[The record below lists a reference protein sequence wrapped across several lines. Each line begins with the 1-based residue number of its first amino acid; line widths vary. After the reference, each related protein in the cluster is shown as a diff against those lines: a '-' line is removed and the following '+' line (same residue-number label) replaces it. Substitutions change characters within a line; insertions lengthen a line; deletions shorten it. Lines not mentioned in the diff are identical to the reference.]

1 MLLFLIVAPPAY
13 GGDEWQLM
21 SREDGC
27 VGMEVL
33 VKRERLPHPPS
44 TPEEF
49 AAMMRSRGYSV
60 TTGLPDGF
68 PLELSGKAVMVR
80 VRENMAPVFV
90 REEVCRNAE
99 R

>member
-1 MLLFLIVAPPAY
+1 MLLFLLAAPPAY
-13 GGDEWQLM
+13 GGGEWQLM

-27 VGMEVL
+27 VGLETL
-33 VKRERLPHPPS
+33 AKRERLARTPS

-49 AAMMRSRGYSV
+49 AGMMRARGYSV
-60 TTGLPDGF
+60 TTGHPDGF
-68 PLELSGKAVMVR
+68 PAELSGKAVMVR

-90 REEVCRNAE
+90 RVELCGNAE